1 MEPRAS
7 SLIVAAALAV
17 GLAPCRPAVAA
28 TSSLI
33 FKATTVDIVVRVDG
47 TAEQTIRQELYAA
60 NDAAAAQ
67 VAQIPLSFSPSM
79 ETMEVVEAYTLKPDG
94 RRIAVS
100 PAAIQEQAEP
110 AAASAPMFSDRRRK
124 IVVFPEV
131 AGGDTMVLTAR
142 RELRVPQL
150 PGLFQATYAYLRTL
164 SYDKVHV
171 TVHVPTAMMLRVDT
185 LGPTLTTAEAG
196 GTTTYTWD
204 YRAPDALP
212 PTPTAIAPFERVPHI
227 VMSTIQDWETLGQA
241 YRKLANPKAA
251 VTPKTQALAD
261 EITAGT
267 TDRRQQAERLYAW
280 VSLHIRYVA
289 VFLANG
295 ALEPHAADAV
305 LANRYGDCKDHVVL
319 FEALLHAKG
328 IPSVGAMINSGN
340 GYTLTKV
347 PSMFGL
353 DHIITYIPE
362 FDLYADTTVGVAPF
376 GVLPFAE
383 YGKPVVLAV
392 ESGPALRRTPLAD
405 QEGNRE
411 TLRAVATLA
420 PDGRIDGQT
429 RTDATGAFG
438 ITLRHVARG
447 IAVDGGNGMAEKQ
460 LKALGLD
467 GAGYLEAAPSET
479 LEPSAWIN
487 GRYSLKPNTRIMDGG
502 EFAPPT
508 GLRILAR
515 PGDALI
521 GPLNLRDLSSG
532 EPTPCF
538 GGRQVEEL
546 SLTLPEGH
554 KIARLPKDREIV
566 GDGFRFTS
574 HWAMDASVLKVT
586 REMVS
591 TIDRPLCEGEQRQ
604 QTARA
609 LQDIRRDYEERVRF
623 EDAP

>member
-1 MEPRAS
+1 MEPRVS

-17 GLAPCRPAVAA
+17 SLAPCRPAAA
-28 TSSLI
+28 ASSVI
-33 FKATTVDIVVRVDG
+33 FKATMVDIVVQPDG
-47 TAEQTIRQELYAA
+47 TAEQTIHQELYAA
-60 NDAAAAQ
+60 NDVAAAQ

-110 AAASAPMFSDRRRK
+110 VATGAPMFSDRRRK
-124 IVVFPEV
+124 TVVFPEV

-142 RELRVPQL
+142 RQIRVPQL
-150 PGLFQATYAYLRTL
+150 PGLFQATYAYPRTL
-164 SYDKVHV
+164 AYDHVHV
-171 TVHVPTAMMLRVDT
+171 SVHVPTAMQLRVDT

-212 PTPTAIAPFERVPHI
+212 PTPTAIAPFERAPHI
-227 VMSTIQDWETLGQA
+227 VMSTMQDWETLGRA
-241 YRKLANPKAA
+241 YRKLADPKAA

-267 TDRRQQAERLYAW
+267 TDRRQQAERLYTW

-305 LANRYGDCKDHVVL
+305 LANGYGDCKDHVVL
-319 FEALLHAKG
+319 FETLLRAKG
-328 IPSVGAMINSGN
+328 IPSVGALINSGN

-347 PSMFGL
+347 PSTVGL

-362 FDLYADTTVGVAPF
+362 FDLYADTTMGVAPF
-376 GVLPFAE
+376 GVLGFAE

-392 ESGPALRRTPLAD
+392 ESGPAVRRTPLAD
-405 QEGNRE
+405 QASNSE
-411 TLRAVATLA
+411 TMRAVATLS
-420 PDGRIDGQT
+420 PDGRIDGQS
-429 RTDATGAFG
+429 RTDATGAYG
-438 ITLRHVARG
+438 VTLRHVARG
-447 IAVDGGNGMAEKQ
+447 IAVDGADGMAEKQ

-467 GAGYLEAAPSET
+467 GTGHLETAPSGTLEAA
-479 LEPSAWIN
+479 AWIN
-487 GRYSLKPNTRIMDGG
+487 GRYSLKPDTRMMDGG
-502 EFAPPT
+502 EFALPT
-508 GLRILAR
+508 GLRMLAR
-515 PGDALI
+515 PGDGLI
-521 GPLNLRDLSSG
+521 GPLSVRDLSPS

-538 GGRQVEEL
+538 GGRQLEEL
-546 SLTLPEGH
+546 SLTLPEGR
-554 KIARLPKDREIV
+554 KIARLPKDREVV

-591 TIDRPLCEGEQRQ
+591 TIDRPVCEGEQRR

-609 LQDIRRDYEERVRF
+609 LQDIRRDYAERVRF